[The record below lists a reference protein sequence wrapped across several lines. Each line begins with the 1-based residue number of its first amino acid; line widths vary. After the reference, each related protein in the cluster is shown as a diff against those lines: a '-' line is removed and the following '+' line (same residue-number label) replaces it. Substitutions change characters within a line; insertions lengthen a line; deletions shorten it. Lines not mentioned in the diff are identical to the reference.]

1 MARRHGL
8 AGLSLRELAGAVG
21 MTAPSLYSYFS
32 SKNDIYDAMYRQ
44 GYEAFG
50 AHMSA
55 HTPDSD
61 DPTEIGTASAYA
73 FMDFAAADP
82 ARFQLLFLRTVPG
95 FEPSP
100 ESWDVA
106 LGVHRQGAAALVDRG
121 VVDAAGLDLWTAVL
135 TGLASQQ
142 LSNDPGGTRWR
153 DLVPRAVA
161 ALVGAAQPHQVEPG
175 TRTPSPRTTRAR
187 KG

>member
-1 MARRHGL
+1 MARRLGL
-8 AGLSLRELAGAVG
+8 AGLSLRELAAAVG

-50 AHMSA
+50 AHMAA
-55 HTPDSD
+55 HTPDTD
-61 DPTEIGTASAYA
+61 DLAELGTASAYA
-73 FMDFAAADP
+73 FMDFATADP

-106 LGVHRQGAAALVDRG
+106 LAVHRQGARAFVDRG
-121 VVDAAGLDLWTAVL
+121 LLDPDGLDLWTAVL

-153 DLVPRAVA
+153 ELVPRAVA
-161 ALVGAAQPHQVEPG
+161 ALVADAAG
-175 TRTPSPRTTRAR
+175 RTRSNARRPPTRR
-187 KG
+187 R